1 MQDQKRDFTQSGDQ
15 LATTTGHKVLTR
27 LDSIVS
33 KTKGANL
40 TGYRSEIEHYLEEY
54 DPLEALE
61 AVHEAFNYCID
72 NDDLKGLDG
81 FSNIVYQFK
90 GIQNLL
96 IKLAQTQ
103 KNSCFNAFCG
113 VIELKND
120 LNNQR
125 REAVNA

>member
-1 MQDQKRDFTQSGDQ
+1 MHSQKKDFTPSGEE

-40 TGYRSEIEHYLEEY
+40 SGYKSEIERYLEEY

-61 AVHEAFNYCID
+61 AVHEAFTYCID
-72 NDDLKGLDG
+72 NDDLKDFPG
-81 FSNIVYQFK
+81 FSNIIYQFK

-120 LNNQR
+120 LNSQR